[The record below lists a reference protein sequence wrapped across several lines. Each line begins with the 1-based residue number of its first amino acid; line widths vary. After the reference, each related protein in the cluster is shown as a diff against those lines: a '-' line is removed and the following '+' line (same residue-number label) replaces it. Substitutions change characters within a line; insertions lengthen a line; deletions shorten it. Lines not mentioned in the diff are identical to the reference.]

1 MTFDGD
7 EEVTFGTD
15 GGTGTGTGTDEE
27 LTFQLQALNTTP
39 DAADSRSVPNYDATA
54 IFYVKLSD
62 MRAVFQFQKPV
73 TTPATD
79 PSLNDAIFDPSSNIR
94 YYVFRRLW
102 PTALKINP
110 AHAMTDRAESEGA
123 CVGTAGGND
132 TYAADKSLVKHDFIR
147 YIALQL
153 FNTVHGVDLFQNES
167 DILEN
172 IAYYGESARVGIQ
185 SVLDTVSTMSADIT
199 MSTDTS
205 GNKYSTNSN
214 TSATNISRELMRQIA
229 TSASSRLED
238 ASVVNAAAAGTRQSV
253 PLIEN
258 DTLNIKVTVEA
269 APGQNAVTNVGA
281 IPSRSYNIKLI
292 LKGSVVDASG
302 TNANT
307 AVSDSALFP
316 NAFPYS
322 PNVLDLPAGTA
333 TADAVVADG
342 SPPVPTPVLRYGYQG
357 WYYTNSDAWV
367 NPAPTVRNK
376 INWYLGPNTATTTA
390 TATATTVAALQY
402 ARLCLRVFNRVST
415 PFLTVY
421 TKTTGSGDAGGWYKS
436 KRTYVIADSIGTLTN
451 NTSYCFYICWNGYS
465 IAPFMVGHTNAVLT
479 LTEVAGSAVGGFY
492 AGESV
497 LAYSIGTNSTAARG
511 NVEFI
516 LSSAVIG
523 ETGGGGGGGVIE
535 REYGFVPA

>member
-1 MTFDGD
+1 MTDNDGVDNYGVDND
-7 EEVTFGTD
+7 EMSFR
-15 GGTGTGTGTDEE
+15 
-27 LTFQLQALNTTP
+27 LQALNTTP
-39 DAADSRSVPNYDATA
+39 DTAGSRSVPSYDATA
-54 IFYVKLSD
+54 VFYVKLSD
-62 MRAVFQFQKPV
+62 MRAVFQFQ
-73 TTPATD
+73 TLTAD
-79 PSLNDAIFDPSSNIR
+79 PSLNEAIFDPSSNIR

-110 AHAMTDRAESEGA
+110 AHAMMDRTESEGA

-132 TYAADKSLVKHDFIR
+132 TYATDKSLVKHDFTR

-153 FNTVHGVDLFQNES
+153 FNTVRGVDLFQNES

-199 MSTDTS
+199 MNIDGS
-205 GNKYSTNSN
+205 GNKYSTNTNDSI
-214 TSATNISRELMRQIA
+214 TNISRELMRQIA
-229 TSASSRLED
+229 TSAPSRFLD
-238 ASVVNAAAAGTRQSV
+238 ISAADTRQSV
-253 PLIEN
+253 PLLEN
-258 DTLNIKVTVEA
+258 DTLNIKVTVDA
-269 APGQNAVTNVGA
+269 APGQNALTNVGA

-302 TNANT
+302 ANANT

-316 NAFPYS
+316 NAYPYAS
-322 PNVLDLPAGTA
+322 NVLDLPAGTA
-333 TADAVVADG
+333 TASAVVADG

-376 INWYLGPNTATTTA
+376 INWYLGPNTSTTTA
-390 TATATTVAALQY
+390 TATATTVGALQY

-436 KRTYVIADSIGTLTN
+436 KRTYVIADSTGTLTN

-479 LTEVAGSAVGGFY
+479 LTEVAGSVVGGFD

-516 LSSAVIG
+516 LSAVVIG
-523 ETGGGGGGGVIE
+523 ETGGGIIE
-535 REYGFVPA
+535 KEYGFVPA

>member
-1 MTFDGD
+1 MTDNDGVDND
-7 EEVTFGTD
+7 EMSFR
-15 GGTGTGTGTDEE
+15 
-27 LTFQLQALNTTP
+27 LQALNTTP
-39 DAADSRSVPNYDATA
+39 DTAGSRSVPSYDATA
-54 IFYVKLSD
+54 VFYVKLSD
-62 MRAVFQFQKPV
+62 MRAVFQFQ
-73 TTPATD
+73 TPTAD
-79 PSLNDAIFDPSSNIR
+79 PSLNEAIFDPSSNIR

-110 AHAMTDRAESEGA
+110 AHAMMDRTESEGA

-132 TYAADKSLVKHDFIR
+132 TYATDKSLVKHDFTR

-153 FNTVHGVDLFQNES
+153 FNTVRGVDLFQNES

-172 IAYYGESARVGIQ
+172 IAYYGEVARVGIQ

-199 MSTDTS
+199 MGLDNS
-205 GNKYSTNSN
+205 GNKYSTNTN
-214 TSATNISRELMRQIA
+214 DYITNISRELMRQIA
-229 TSASSRLED
+229 TSAPSRLD
-238 ASVVNAAAAGTRQSV
+238 TVAASASTSIQSV

-269 APGQNAVTNVGA
+269 APGQNALTNVGA
-281 IPSRSYNIKLI
+281 ISSRSYNIKLI
-292 LKGSVVDASG
+292 LKGSGSSSG
-302 TNANT
+302 TNT

-333 TADAVVADG
+333 TASAVVADG

-376 INWYLGPNTATTTA
+376 INWYLGPNTA
-390 TATATTVAALQY
+390 ATTVSSLQY
-402 ARLCLRVFNRVST
+402 VRLCLRVFNRVST

-421 TKTTGSGDAGGWYKS
+421 TKATGSGDAGGWYKS
-436 KRTYVIADSIGTLTN
+436 KRTYVIADATGTLSN
-451 NTSYCFYICWNGYS
+451 NTSYCFYVCWNGYS
-465 IAPFMVGHTNAVLT
+465 ITPFTVGHTNAVLT
-479 LTEVAGSAVGGFY
+479 LTEVAGGAVGGFH
-492 AGESV
+492 AGEAV
-497 LAYSIGTNSTAARG
+497 LAYSIGTNSAAARG

-516 LSSAVIG
+516 LSSVVIG
-523 ETGGGGGGGVIE
+523 ETGGGGVIE
-535 REYGFVPA
+535 KEYGFIPA